1 MKLVIFSPNQN
12 PYSETFIQAH
22 KNHINAEKTFYIYGN
37 SLENMII
44 EHEGFLINSKQRLF
58 YKGISKLLKRDKQ
71 YYFVKAVVK
80 KLKTLK
86 IDVALVEYGNH
97 ASKLIEVFKIAGIP
111 FVVHFHGY
119 DISVRKIIKQNS
131 NYKSIFEA
139 ATFVIGVSKLMCRNL
154 QDLECPKNKI
164 VYTAYGAN
172 PTFLNIRPA
181 FENKQALSIG
191 RFVDKKAPYYTILAF
206 KKVIE
211 VFPKA
216 RLIMVG
222 DGVLFNTC
230 SNLVK
235 YYKLTDNI
243 QLVGIKTPDEIIDI
257 MQESY
262 CFVQHSVTAD
272 NGNQEGTPVAIM
284 EAALAGLPVVSSI
297 HAGIPDV
304 IEHGST
310 GLLSNEHDVDTMAQH
325 IIKLFK
331 DKEYAIS
338 LGNNAK
344 RIHSKY
350 YPLEKHIQIIED
362 TLQNAIANKNSS
374 SLV

>member
-1 MKLVIFSPNQN
+1 
-12 PYSETFIQAH
+12 
-22 KNHINAEKTFYIYGN
+22 
-37 SLENMII
+37 
-44 EHEGFLINSKQRLF
+44 
-58 YKGISKLLKRDKQ
+58 
-71 YYFVKAVVK
+71 
-80 KLKTLK
+80 
-86 IDVALVEYGNH
+86 
-97 ASKLIEVFKIAGIP
+97 
-111 FVVHFHGY
+111 
-119 DISVRKIIKQNS
+119 VRKIIKQNS
-131 NYKSIFEA
+131 NYKSLFEE

-243 QLVGIKTPDEIIDI
+243 QLVGIKTPDEIINI
-257 MQESY
+257 MRESY

-284 EAALAGLPVVSSI
+284 EAALAGLPVISTI